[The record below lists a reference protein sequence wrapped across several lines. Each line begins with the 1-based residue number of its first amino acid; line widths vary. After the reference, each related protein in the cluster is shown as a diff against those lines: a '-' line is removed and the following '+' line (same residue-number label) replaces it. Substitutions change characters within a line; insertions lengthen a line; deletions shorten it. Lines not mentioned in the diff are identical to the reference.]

1 MEELLAY
8 VKPAIAIIPVSK
20 SGAAIVP
27 TAVDGRGNQRAVF
40 LIQTGA
46 MGTGAVMTCSVT
58 ESASSGGTYAQKSTT
73 AALTN
78 LAAASG
84 LNKLYAIDVPVNS
97 DKPYLKLYGTCAT
110 AAILHSAIC
119 LLYGGVISVD
129 PNLDTVLSQYVRKI

>member
-8 VKPAIAIIPVSK
+8 IKPAIAVIPVSK
-20 SGAAIVP
+20 SGAAIAA
-27 TAVDGRGNQRAVF
+27 TAVDARGYARAAF
-40 LIQTGA
+40 LFLTGA
-46 MGTGAVMTCSVT
+46 MGTGAVVTCSVT

-78 LAAASG
+78 LAAATG

-97 DKPYLKLYGTCAT
+97 SKPYLKLYGTCAT
-110 AAILHSAIC
+110 AAVLHGAIC
-119 LLYGGVISVD
+119 LLYRGVNSVD